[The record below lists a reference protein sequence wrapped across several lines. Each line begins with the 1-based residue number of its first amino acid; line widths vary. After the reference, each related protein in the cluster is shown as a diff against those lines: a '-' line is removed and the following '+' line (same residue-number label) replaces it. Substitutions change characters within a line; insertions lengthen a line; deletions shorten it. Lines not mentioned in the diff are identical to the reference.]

1 MNLSMRRNAY
11 PIFTIYA
18 GETDNWN
25 VLIAIALTSVH
36 GVTTIDVLVLS
47 VIDAKTVKGL
57 STT

>member
-1 MNLSMRRNAY
+1 MRRNAY

-18 GETDNWN
+18 GKTDNWN